1 MRALR
6 KYLLVALLSARS
18 NVVYLSEVVGRLLFL
33 GVILYIFSRLWIAV
47 YSHAGSHQVAD
58 LSIVQ
63 MIWYLVATEAMMLSG
78 PRVSAAVDLD
88 VRSGTV
94 VNYLQR
100 PLSYPLYCL
109 SHNLGERTVR
119 FFINLL
125 VGSIIAYVLVGP
137 LALSWNSVAFFLL
150 ALPLAFAVDFLSGF
164 LIGLGAFWFEDTSG
178 MNLIY
183 SRMTMIFGGML
194 FPLSIFPDNVRPVL
208 EWLPFSAVVYGP
220 AKLFV
225 SPSVGEFLSILARQ
239 SLAVVVFAIL
249 VYWIY
254 GRASKRVFVN
264 GG

>member
-1 MRALR
+1 MRVLK

-18 NVVYLSEVVGRLLFL
+18 NVVYLSEVVGRLVFL

-47 YSHAGSHQVAD
+47 YNQTGAQHVAD
-58 LSIVQ
+58 LSIAQ

-109 SHNLGERTVR
+109 SHNFGERTVR

-125 VGSIIAYVLVGP
+125 VGSVIAFVLVGP
-137 LALSWNSVAFFLL
+137 LSLSWSSLAFFVL

-183 SRMTMIFGGML
+183 SRLTMIFGGML
-194 FPLSIFPDNVRPVL
+194 FPLSIFPENIRPVL

-220 AKLFV
+220 AKLLV
-225 SPSVGEFLSILARQ
+225 APSSGEFVAILARQ
-239 SLAVVVFAIL
+239 SLALLVFAVLVHL
-249 VYWIY
+249 VYE
-254 GRASKRVFVN
+254 RASKRVFVN

>member
-1 MRALR
+1 MRVLR
-6 KYLLVALLSARS
+6 KYVLVALLSARS
-18 NVVYLSEVVGRLLFL
+18 NVVYLSEVVGRLFFL

-47 YSHAGSHQVAD
+47 YSTAGEKQLAD

-63 MIWYLVATEAMMLSG
+63 MIWYLVGTEAMMLSG
-78 PRVSAAVDLD
+78 PRVAAAVDLD

-109 SHNLGERTVR
+109 FHNLGERTVR
-119 FFINLL
+119 FSINLV
-125 VGSIIAYVLVGP
+125 VGALIALVLVGP
-137 LALSWNSVAFFLL
+137 LAIGWNSLAFFLL
-150 ALPLAFAVDFLSGF
+150 ALPLAFTVDFLSGF

-178 MNLIY
+178 LNLIY
-183 SRMTMIFGGML
+183 SRLTMICGGML

-220 AKLFV
+220 AKLLV
-225 SPSVGEFLSILARQ
+225 APTAAEFLSIMVRQ
-239 SLAVVVFAIL
+239 SLAVLVFAVL
-249 VYWIY
+249 VYWVY
-254 GRASKRVFVN
+254 ERASKRVFVN